1 VVEWVVAQIEST
13 NTNARSP
20 NRTKAP
26 AARLDARIFLRRW
39 HWTRG
44 HRRTSI
50 IAGEVYPW
58 CEQSIPHDKFAEIS
72 ARISEREGMH
82 FAEMTVDLKEHHAR
96 DKEALELALSDT
108 V

>member
-1 VVEWVVAQIEST
+1 
-13 NTNARSP
+13 
-20 NRTKAP
+20 
-26 AARLDARIFLRRW
+26 
-39 HWTRG
+39 
-44 HRRTSI
+44 
-50 IAGEVYPW
+50 VYPW